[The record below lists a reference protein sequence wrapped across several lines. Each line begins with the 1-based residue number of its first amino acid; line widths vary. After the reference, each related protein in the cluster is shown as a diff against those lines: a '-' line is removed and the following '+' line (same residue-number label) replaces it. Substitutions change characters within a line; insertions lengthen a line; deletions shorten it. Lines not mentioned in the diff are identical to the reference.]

1 MFMESPWKKFLHT
14 ILKNDYEQLLST
26 YYNLRKM
33 FQNSNIENWQLE
45 KGQGLDKFMYLE
57 RDLFVKRLSNI
68 TNILEKYGL
77 LGDDKQDF
85 INYIQDKL
93 RIIDNETPL
102 KD

>member
-1 MFMESPWKKFLHT
+1 MESPWKKFLHT
-14 ILKNDYEQLLST
+14 VLKNEYEQLLST

-57 RDLFVKRLSNI
+57 RDLFIKRLSNI
-68 TNILEKYGL
+68 TNTLEKYGL
-77 LGDDKQDF
+77 LGDDRQDF

>member
-1 MFMESPWKKFLHT
+1 MESPWKKFLHT
-14 ILKNDYEQLLST
+14 ILKNDYEQLIST

-57 RDLFVKRLSNI
+57 RDLFIKRLSNI
-68 TNILEKYGL
+68 TNTLEKYGL
-77 LGDDKQDF
+77 LGDDRQDF
-85 INYIQDKL
+85 INYILNKL